1 MLSTCPSEYISYIYI
16 YLPVD
21 IGRVFEYEVKQNKNG
36 IFTSNCKVSLIDFE
50 TQISLR
56 TKAPPKISPSK
67 KAFEKYKPQGLF
79 SEFYGTLKLQTGA
92 IAM

>member
-56 TKAPPKISPSK
+56 T
-67 KAFEKYKPQGLF
+67 
-79 SEFYGTLKLQTGA
+79 
-92 IAM
+92 